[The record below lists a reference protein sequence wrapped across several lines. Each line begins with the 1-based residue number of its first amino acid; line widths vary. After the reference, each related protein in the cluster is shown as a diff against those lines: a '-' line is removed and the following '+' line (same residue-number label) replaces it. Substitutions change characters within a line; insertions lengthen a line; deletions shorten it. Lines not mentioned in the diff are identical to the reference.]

1 MDMKK
6 FFESTDPDI
15 LQKIAEDSQN
25 ELLERMLPILEKTA
39 NYTAYLV
46 MQKLA
51 EAMEGGVSA
60 DLATPPPAAQ
70 APAAQTP
77 ATGNRSNADSRPN
90 PIQGGLDMKQVHD
103 AVAEALAT
111 QNASK
116 IIPFVQAVGG
126 KHPEVLNEII
136 KAVKVEL
143 HDAIMKQLIDEESAV
158 QISQALNGMVEA

>member
-1 MDMKK
+1 MDMKN

-25 ELLERMLPILEKTA
+25 ELLEKMLPILEKTA

-51 EAMEGGVSA
+51 EAMEGEVSA
-60 DLATPPPAAQ
+60 NPATPP
-70 APAAQTP
+70 PAAQTP

>member
-25 ELLERMLPILEKTA
+25 ELLEKMLPILEKTA

-51 EAMEGGVSA
+51 EAMESGA
-60 DLATPPPAAQ
+60 PIDPIAPPAAQ
-70 APAAQTP
+70 APV
-77 ATGNRSNADSRPN
+77 TGNRSNADSRPN

-126 KHPEVLNEII
+126 KHPELLNEIV

-143 HDAIMKQLIDEESAV
+143 HDAIMKQLIDEEGAV
-158 QISQALNGMVEA
+158 QISQALNSMIEG

>member
-1 MDMKK
+1 MDMKN

-25 ELLERMLPILEKTA
+25 ELLEKMLPILEKTA

-51 EAMEGGVSA
+51 EAMEDGVSV
-60 DLATPPPAAQ
+60 DPVMPPPAT
-70 APAAQTP
+70 QTP